1 MTPQWFLKSEIT
13 YFRDLEDISF
23 VYLQRNLV
31 NTRLYFRYQGFAK
44 LSANDLANKKL
55 KYLANVLNNDP

>member
-1 MTPQWFLKSEIT
+1 MTSQWLLKSEIS

-23 VYLQRNLV
+23 VYLQRNL
-31 NTRLYFRYQGFAK
+31 NNSRLSFIYQGFTK

-55 KYLANVLNNDP
+55 KYRANVLNE

>member
-1 MTPQWFLKSEIT
+1 MTSQWLLKSEIS

-23 VYLQRNLV
+23 VYLQRNL
-31 NTRLYFRYQGFAK
+31 NNSRLSFIYQGFAK

-55 KYLANVLNNDP
+55 KYRANVLNE